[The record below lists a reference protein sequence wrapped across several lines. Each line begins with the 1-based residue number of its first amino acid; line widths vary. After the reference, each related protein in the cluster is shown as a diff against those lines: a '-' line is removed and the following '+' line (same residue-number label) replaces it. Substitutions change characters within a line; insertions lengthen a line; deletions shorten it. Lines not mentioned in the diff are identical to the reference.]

1 MLATKLYAP
10 TLREVPSDADVV
22 SQQLMLR
29 AGFMR
34 KTANGLYSFL
44 PLGWRSIKKIEAI
57 VREEMDRASA
67 QEIMMPILQPAEI
80 WKESGRWNAYGAEMM
95 RINDR
100 HDNEFC
106 LGPTH
111 EEMITTLVKN
121 EINSYRQ
128 LPVNLYQI
136 QSKFRDERRPRY
148 GLMRSREFIMKD
160 AYSFDVD
167 EAGLEESYKSMYDA
181 YTRIF
186 NRCGLTFRPVEADS
200 GAIGGSGTHEFMA
213 IAEAGEADIVYCTK
227 CDYAA
232 NIEIGK
238 PGIMKQEEEALQEL
252 SVVDTPNAS
261 SIEAVGEMLNLPL
274 HKTIK
279 AVVFSIDGKVVLA
292 IVRGDH
298 EVNEVA
304 VQHAV
309 LGSVEPEMATP
320 EELEK
325 VGLTAGFIS
334 PVGLQQTEEFTIVV
348 DESVMETYNVCG
360 GANKKDAHYIN
371 INPKR
376 DFNVEDIIVAPIR
389 LITKDDV
396 CPKCGGSLEHAKGIE
411 VGQVFKLGTKY
422 SEALQATFLDQ
433 NGRPNPMIMGC
444 YGIGVSRTLAAA
456 IEQYHDENGIIWP
469 RSIAPFEAVIVPI
482 NAKDEALMSTSQTI
496 YTALQEAGADVLLD
510 DRKDRA
516 GVKFKDADLIGYPL
530 RITVSKNTLENNEVE
545 IQIRK
550 TGEALSCAIDSVAAK
565 VIELLQNL

>member
-167 EAGLEESYKSMYDA
+167 EAGLDESYKSMYDA

-186 NRCGLTFRPVEADS
+186 TRCGLTFRPVEADS

-238 PGIMKQEEEALQEL
+238 PGIMKQDEEVLHEL

-261 SIEAVGEMLNLPL
+261 SIEAVADMLNLPL

-334 PVGLQQTEEFTIVV
+334 PIGLKQTEEFAIVV

-360 GANKKDAHYIN
+360 GANKKDTHYVN

-396 CPKCGGSLEHAKGIE
+396 CPKCGGALEHAKGIE

-496 YTALQEAGADVLLD
+496 YTALQNAGVDVLLD

-550 TGEALSCAIDSVAAK
+550 SGETLPCAIDSVADK
-565 VIELLQNL
+565 VTELLQNL

>member
-167 EAGLEESYKSMYDA
+167 EAGLDESYKSMYDA

-186 NRCGLTFRPVEADS
+186 TRCGLTFRPVEADS

-238 PGIMKQEEEALQEL
+238 PGIMKQDEEALQEL

-261 SIEAVGEMLNLPL
+261 TIEAVAEMLNLPL

-325 VGLTAGFIS
+325 VGLKAGFIS
-334 PVGLQQTEEFTIVV
+334 PIGLKQTEDFAIVV

-360 GANKKDAHYIN
+360 GANKKDAHYVN

-376 DFNVEDIIVAPIR
+376 DFNVEDIIIAPIR

-396 CPKCGGSLEHAKGIE
+396 CPKCGGALEHAKGIE

-496 YTALQEAGADVLLD
+496 YTALQNAGVDVLLD

-550 TGEALSCAIDSVAAK
+550 SGEALPCAIDSLADK
-565 VIELLQNL
+565 VTELLQNL

>member
-261 SIEAVGEMLNLPL
+261 TIEAVADMLNLPL

-334 PVGLQQTEEFTIVV
+334 PVGLQQTEEFAIVV

-360 GANKKDAHYIN
+360 GANKKDAHYVN

-482 NAKDEALMSTSQTI
+482 NAKDEALMSTSETI
-496 YTALQEAGADVLLD
+496 YSALQEAGVDVLLD

-550 TGEALSCAIDSVAAK
+550 TGEALSCAIDSVATN
-565 VIELLQNL
+565 VTELLQNL

>member
-44 PLGWRSIKKIEAI
+44 PLGWKSIKKIEAI

-167 EAGLEESYKSMYDA
+167 EAGLDESYKSMYDA

-186 NRCGLTFRPVEADS
+186 TRCGLTFRPVEADS

-238 PGIMKQEEEALQEL
+238 PGIMKQDEEALQEL

-261 SIEAVGEMLNLPL
+261 TIEAVAEMLNLPL

-334 PVGLQQTEEFTIVV
+334 PIGLKQTEDFAIVV

-360 GANKKDAHYIN
+360 GANKKDAHYVN

-396 CPKCGGSLEHAKGIE
+396 CPKCGGALEHAKGIE

-496 YTALQEAGADVLLD
+496 YTALQNAGVDVLLD

-550 TGEALSCAIDSVAAK
+550 SGEALPCAIDSVA
-565 VIELLQNL
+565 Q

>member
-1 MLATKLYAP
+1 MLASKLYAP

-34 KTANGLYSFL
+34 KVANGLYSFL

-57 VREEMDRASA
+57 IREEMDRSGA
-67 QEIMMPILQPAEI
+67 QEVMMPILQPADI

-100 HDNEFC
+100 HDVEYC

-160 AYSFDVD
+160 GYSFDIDDAAADV
-167 EAGLEESYKSMYDA
+167 SYKNMYDA
-181 YTRIF
+181 YSRIF
-186 NRCGLTFRPVEADS
+186 TRCGLTFRPVEADS
-200 GAIGGSGTHEFMA
+200 GAIGGSNTHEFMA
-213 IAEAGEADIVYCTK
+213 IAEAGEADIIHCSA

-238 PGIMKQEEEALQEL
+238 PGIMKQVEEALKEL
-252 SVVDTPNAS
+252 EVVDTPQAS
-261 SIEAVGEMLNLPL
+261 TIEAVAEMLNLPL
-274 HKTIK
+274 EKTIK
-279 AVVFSIDGKVVLA
+279 AVVYAIEDKVILA
-292 IVRGDH
+292 MVRGDH
-298 EVNEVA
+298 DVNEVA

-309 LGSVEPEMATP
+309 NGSVEPEMATP
-320 EELEK
+320 EQLEK

-334 PVGLQQTEEFTIVV
+334 PVGLKQTDDFAIVV

-360 GANKKDAHYIN
+360 GANKADAHYIN

-376 DFNVEDIIVAPIR
+376 DFNTEDIIVAPIR

-396 CPKCGGSLEHAKGIE
+396 CPECHSPLEYSKGIE

-422 SEALQATFLDQ
+422 SESLQATYLDQ
-433 NGRPNPMIMGC
+433 NGRPNAMVMGC
-444 YGIGVSRTLAAA
+444 YGIGVSRTLAAT

-469 RSIAPFEAVIVPI
+469 RAIAPFEVVIVPI
-482 NAKDEALMSTSQTI
+482 NAKDEALMSTSTTI
-496 YTALQEAGADVLLD
+496 YDTLLNDKVDVLLD

-530 RITVSKNTLENNEVE
+530 RITVSKNTLESNEVE
-545 IQIRK
+545 IRVRK
-550 TGEALSCAIDSVAAK
+550 TGEAINCPIGEVSGK
-565 VIELLQNL
+565 VQELLSQL

>member
-167 EAGLEESYKSMYDA
+167 EAGLDESYKSMYDA

-186 NRCGLTFRPVEADS
+186 TRCGLTFRPVKADS

-261 SIEAVGEMLNLPL
+261 TIEAVAEMLNLPL

-334 PVGLQQTEEFTIVV
+334 PVGLQQTEEFAIVV

-360 GANKKDAHYIN
+360 GANKKDAHYVN

-376 DFNVEDIIVAPIR
+376 DFNVDDIIVAPIR

-496 YTALQEAGADVLLD
+496 YTALQDAGVDVLLD

-550 TGEALSCAIDSVAAK
+550 SGESITCAIDSVATK
-565 VIELLQNL
+565 VTELLQDL

>member
-167 EAGLEESYKSMYDA
+167 EAGLDESYKSMYDA

-186 NRCGLTFRPVEADS
+186 TRCGLTFRPVEADS

-238 PGIMKQEEEALQEL
+238 PGIMKQDEEALQEL

-261 SIEAVGEMLNLPL
+261 TIEDVAEMLNLPL

-334 PVGLQQTEEFTIVV
+334 PVGLKQTEEFAIVV

-376 DFNVEDIIVAPIR
+376 DFDVEDIIVAPIR
-389 LITKDDV
+389 LITDDDV
-396 CPKCGGSLEHAKGIE
+396 CPTCGGALEHAKGIE

-469 RSIAPFEAVIVPI
+469 RSIAPFEVVIVPI

-496 YTALQEAGADVLLD
+496 YSALQDAGVDVLLD

-516 GVKFKDADLIGYPL
+516 GVKFKDSDLIGYPL

-550 TGEALSCAIDSVAAK
+550 SGEAITCAIDSVATK
-565 VIELLQNL
+565 VTELLQDL

>member
-1 MLATKLYAP
+1 MLASKLYAP

-34 KTANGLYSFL
+34 KVANGLYSFL

-57 VREEMDRASA
+57 IREEMDRSGA

-100 HDNEFC
+100 HDVEYC

-160 AYSFDVD
+160 GYSFDIDDTAADV
-167 EAGLEESYKSMYDA
+167 SYKNMYDA
-181 YTRIF
+181 YSRIF
-186 NRCGLTFRPVEADS
+186 TRCGLTFRPVEADS
-200 GAIGGSGTHEFMA
+200 GAIGGSNTHEFMA
-213 IAEAGEADIVYCTK
+213 IAEAGEADIIHCSA

-238 PGIMKQEEEALQEL
+238 PGIMKQAEEVLKEL
-252 SVVDTPNAS
+252 EVVDTPHAS
-261 SIEAVGEMLNLPL
+261 TIEAVAEMLNLPL
-274 HKTIK
+274 EKTIK
-279 AVVFSIDGKVVLA
+279 AVVYAIEDKVILA
-292 IVRGDH
+292 MVRGDH
-298 EVNEVA
+298 DVNEVA

-309 LGSVEPEMATP
+309 NGSVEPEMATP
-320 EELEK
+320 EQLEK

-334 PVGLQQTEEFTIVV
+334 PVGLKQTDDFIIVV

-360 GANKKDAHYIN
+360 GANKEDAHYIN

-376 DFNVEDIIVAPIR
+376 DFNTDDIIVAPIR

-396 CPKCGGSLEHAKGIE
+396 CPECHSPLEYSKGIE

-422 SEALQATFLDQ
+422 SESLQATYLDQ
-433 NGRPNPMIMGC
+433 NGRPNAMVMGC

-456 IEQYHDENGIIWP
+456 IEQYHDDNGIIWP
-469 RSIAPFEAVIVPI
+469 RAIAPFEVVIVPI
-482 NAKDEALMSTSQTI
+482 NAKDEALMSTSKSI
-496 YTALQEAGADVLLD
+496 YDILLNNKVDVLLD
-510 DRKDRA
+510 NRKDRA

-530 RITVSKNTLENNEVE
+530 RITVSKNTLESNEVE
-545 IQIRK
+545 IRIRK
-550 TGEALSCAIDSVAAK
+550 TGEAINCPIDEVSNK
-565 VIELLQNL
+565 VQELLSQL

>member
-167 EAGLEESYKSMYDA
+167 EAGLDESYKSMYDA

-186 NRCGLTFRPVEADS
+186 TRCGLTFRPVEADS

-238 PGIMKQEEEALQEL
+238 PGIMKQDEEALQEL

-261 SIEAVGEMLNLPL
+261 SIEAVADMLNLPL

-309 LGSVEPEMATP
+309 LGAVEPEMATP

-325 VGLTAGFIS
+325 VGLIAGFIS
-334 PVGLQQTEEFTIVV
+334 PIGLKQTEEFAIVV

-360 GANKKDAHYIN
+360 GANKKDAHYVN

-396 CPKCGGSLEHAKGIE
+396 CPKCGGALEHAKGIE

-496 YTALQEAGADVLLD
+496 YTALQNAGVDVLLD

-550 TGEALSCAIDSVAAK
+550 SGEALPCAIDSVSDK
-565 VIELLQNL
+565 VTELLQNL

>member
-80 WKESGRWNAYGAEMM
+80 WKESGRWKAYGAEMM

-238 PGIMKQEEEALQEL
+238 PGIIKQDEEALQEL

-261 SIEAVGEMLNLPL
+261 TIEAVAEMLNLPL

-309 LGSVEPEMATP
+309 LGSVEPEMATS

-334 PVGLQQTEEFTIVV
+334 PVGLQQTDEFAIVV

-360 GANKKDAHYIN
+360 GANKKDAHYVN

-376 DFNVEDIIVAPIR
+376 DFNVADIIVAPIR

-396 CPKCGGSLEHAKGIE
+396 CPKCGGALEHAKGIE

-456 IEQYHDENGIIWP
+456 IEQYHDENGIIWS

-496 YTALQEAGADVLLD
+496 YTALQNAGVDVLLD

-550 TGEALSCAIDSVAAK
+550 SGEALPCAIDSVADK
-565 VIELLQNL
+565 VTELLQNL

>member
-167 EAGLEESYKSMYDA
+167 EAGLDESYKSMYDA

-186 NRCGLTFRPVEADS
+186 TRCGLTFRPVEADS

-238 PGIMKQEEEALQEL
+238 PGIMKQDEEVLHEL

-261 SIEAVGEMLNLPL
+261 SIEAVADMLNLPL

-309 LGSVEPEMATP
+309 LGAVEPEMATP

-334 PVGLQQTEEFTIVV
+334 PIGLKQTEEFAIVV

-360 GANKKDAHYIN
+360 GANKKDAHYVN

-396 CPKCGGSLEHAKGIE
+396 CPKCGGTLEHAKGIE

-496 YTALQEAGADVLLD
+496 YTALQNAGVDVLLD

-530 RITVSKNTLENNEVE
+530 RIIVSKNTLENNEVE

-550 TGEALSCAIDSVAAK
+550 SGEALPCAIDSVADK
-565 VIELLQNL
+565 VTELLQNL

>member
-167 EAGLEESYKSMYDA
+167 EAGLDESYKSMYDA

-186 NRCGLTFRPVEADS
+186 TRCGLTFRPVEADS

-238 PGIMKQEEEALQEL
+238 PGIMKQDEEVLHEL

-261 SIEAVGEMLNLPL
+261 SIEAVADMLNLPL

-309 LGSVEPEMATP
+309 LRAVEPEMATP

-334 PVGLQQTEEFTIVV
+334 PIGLKQTEEFAIVV

-360 GANKKDAHYIN
+360 GANKKDAHYVN

-396 CPKCGGSLEHAKGIE
+396 CPKCGGALEHAKGIE

-496 YTALQEAGADVLLD
+496 YTALQNAGVDVLLD

-550 TGEALSCAIDSVAAK
+550 SGETLPCAIDSVADK
-565 VIELLQNL
+565 VTDLLQNL

>member
-160 AYSFDVD
+160 AYSFDMD
-167 EAGLEESYKSMYDA
+167 EAGLEASYKSMYDA

-238 PGIMKQEEEALQEL
+238 PGIMRQEEEALQVL

-261 SIEAVGEMLNLPL
+261 TIEAVADMLNLPL
-274 HKTIK
+274 EKTIK

-334 PVGLQQTEEFTIVV
+334 PVGLQQTEEFAIVV

-360 GANKKDAHYIN
+360 GANKKDAHYVN

-376 DFNVEDIIVAPIR
+376 DFNVDDIIVAPIR

-422 SEALQATFLDQ
+422 SKALQATFLDQ

-496 YTALQEAGADVLLD
+496 YTALQEAGVDVLLD

-550 TGEALSCAIDSVAAK
+550 TGEALPCAIDSVATK
-565 VIELLQNL
+565 VTELLQNL

>member
-167 EAGLEESYKSMYDA
+167 EAGLDESYKSMYDA

-186 NRCGLTFRPVEADS
+186 TRCGLTFRPVEADS

-261 SIEAVGEMLNLPL
+261 TIEAVAEMLNLPL

-309 LGSVEPEMATP
+309 LGSVVPEMATP

-334 PVGLQQTEEFTIVV
+334 PVGLKQTEEFAIVV
-348 DESVMETYNVCG
+348 DESVMESYNVCG
-360 GANKKDAHYIN
+360 GANKKDAHYVN

-396 CPKCGGSLEHAKGIE
+396 CPTCGGSLEHAKGIE

-482 NAKDEALMSTSQTI
+482 NAKDEALMSTSETI
-496 YTALQEAGADVLLD
+496 YTALQEAGVDVLLD

-550 TGEALSCAIDSVAAK
+550 TGEALSCAIDSVATK
-565 VIELLQNL
+565 VTELLQNL

>member
-167 EAGLEESYKSMYDA
+167 EAGLDESYKSMYDA

-186 NRCGLTFRPVEADS
+186 TRCGLTFRPVEADS

-238 PGIMKQEEEALQEL
+238 PGIMKQDEEALQEL

-261 SIEAVGEMLNLPL
+261 TIEAVAEMLNLPL

-334 PVGLQQTEEFTIVV
+334 PIGLKQTEDFAIVV

-360 GANKKDAHYIN
+360 GANKKDAHYVN

-376 DFNVEDIIVAPIR
+376 DFNVEDIIIAPIR

-396 CPKCGGSLEHAKGIE
+396 CPKCGGALEHAKGIE

-496 YTALQEAGADVLLD
+496 YTALQNAGVDVLLD

-550 TGEALSCAIDSVAAK
+550 SGESLPCAIDSVADK
-565 VIELLQNL
+565 VTELLQNL

>member
-167 EAGLEESYKSMYDA
+167 EAGLDESYKSMYDA

-186 NRCGLTFRPVEADS
+186 TRCGLTFRPVEADS

-238 PGIMKQEEEALQEL
+238 PGIMKQAEEALQEL

-261 SIEAVGEMLNLPL
+261 TIEAVADMLNLPL
-274 HKTIK
+274 EKTIK

-334 PVGLQQTEEFTIVV
+334 PVGLKQTEEFAIVV

-360 GANKKDAHYIN
+360 GANKKDAHYVN

-496 YTALQEAGADVLLD
+496 YTALQEAGVDVLLD

-550 TGEALSCAIDSVAAK
+550 TGEALPCAIDSVATK
-565 VIELLQNL
+565 VTELLQNL

>member
-67 QEIMMPILQPAEI
+67 QEIMMPILQPADI
-80 WKESGRWNAYGAEMM
+80 WKESGRWKAYGAEMM

-238 PGIMKQEEEALQEL
+238 PGIIKQDEEALQEL

-261 SIEAVGEMLNLPL
+261 TIEAVAEMLNLPL

-309 LGSVEPEMATP
+309 LGSVEPEMATS

-334 PVGLQQTEEFTIVV
+334 PVGLQQTDEFAIVV

-360 GANKKDAHYIN
+360 GANKKDAHYVN

-376 DFNVEDIIVAPIR
+376 DFNVADIIVAPIR

-396 CPKCGGSLEHAKGIE
+396 CPKCGGALEHAKGIE
-411 VGQVFKLGTKY
+411 VGQVFKLGSKY

-482 NAKDEALMSTSQTI
+482 NAKDEALMSTSHTI
-496 YTALQEAGADVLLD
+496 YTVLKDAGIDVLLD

-550 TGEALSCAIDSVAAK
+550 SGEALPCAIDSVVTK
-565 VIELLQNL
+565 VTELLQNL

>member
-167 EAGLEESYKSMYDA
+167 EAGLDESYKSMYDA

-186 NRCGLTFRPVEADS
+186 TRCGLTFRPVEADS

-261 SIEAVGEMLNLPL
+261 TIEAVAEMLNLPL

-334 PVGLQQTEEFTIVV
+334 PVGFKQTEEFAIVV

-389 LITKDDV
+389 LITADDV
-396 CPKCGGSLEHAKGIE
+396 CPTCGGALEHAKGIE

-496 YTALQEAGADVLLD
+496 YTALQDAGVDVLLD

-550 TGEALSCAIDSVAAK
+550 SGEAITCAIDSVATK
-565 VIELLQNL
+565 VTELLQDL

>member
-44 PLGWRSIKKIEAI
+44 PLGWKSIKKIEAI

-167 EAGLEESYKSMYDA
+167 EAGLDESYKSMYDA

-186 NRCGLTFRPVEADS
+186 TRCGLTFRPVEADS

-238 PGIMKQEEEALQEL
+238 PGIMKQDEEALQEL

-261 SIEAVGEMLNLPL
+261 SIEAVADMLNLPL

-334 PVGLQQTEEFTIVV
+334 PIGLKQTEDFAIVV

-360 GANKKDAHYIN
+360 GANKKDAHYVN

-376 DFNVEDIIVAPIR
+376 DFNVADIIVAPIR

-396 CPKCGGSLEHAKGIE
+396 CPKCGGALEHAKGIE

-496 YTALQEAGADVLLD
+496 YTALQNAGVDVLLD

-550 TGEALSCAIDSVAAK
+550 SGETLPCAIDSVADK
-565 VIELLQNL
+565 VTELLQNL

>member
-1 MLATKLYAP
+1 MLASKLYAP

-34 KTANGLYSFL
+34 KVANGLYSFL

-57 VREEMDRASA
+57 IREEMDRSGA
-67 QEIMMPILQPAEI
+67 QEVMMPILQPADI

-100 HDNEFC
+100 HDVEYC

-160 AYSFDVD
+160 GYSFDIDDAAADV
-167 EAGLEESYKSMYDA
+167 SYKTMYDA
-181 YTRIF
+181 YSRIF
-186 NRCGLTFRPVEADS
+186 TRCGLTFRPVEADS
-200 GAIGGSGTHEFMA
+200 GAIGGSNTHEFMA
-213 IAEAGEADIVYCTK
+213 IAEAGEADIIHCSA

-238 PGIMKQEEEALQEL
+238 PGIMKQAEEALKALE
-252 SVVDTPNAS
+252 VVDTPQAS
-261 SIEAVGEMLNLPL
+261 TIEAVAEMLNLPL
-274 HKTIK
+274 EKTIK
-279 AVVFSIDGKVVLA
+279 AVVYAIEDKVILA
-292 IVRGDH
+292 MVRGDH
-298 EVNEVA
+298 DVNEVA

-309 LGSVEPEMATP
+309 NGSVEPEMATP
-320 EELEK
+320 EQLEK

-334 PVGLQQTEEFTIVV
+334 PVGLKQTDDFAIVV

-360 GANKKDAHYIN
+360 GANKADAHYIN

-376 DFNVEDIIVAPIR
+376 DFNTEDIIVAPIR

-396 CPKCGGSLEHAKGIE
+396 CPECHSPLEYSKGIE

-422 SEALQATFLDQ
+422 SESLQATYLDQ
-433 NGRPNPMIMGC
+433 NGRPNAMVMGC
-444 YGIGVSRTLAAA
+444 YGIGVSRTLAAT

-469 RSIAPFEAVIVPI
+469 RAIAPFEVVIVPI
-482 NAKDEALMSTSQTI
+482 NAKDEALMSTSTTI
-496 YTALQEAGADVLLD
+496 YDTLLNDKVDVLLD

-530 RITVSKNTLENNEVE
+530 RITVSKNTLESNEVE
-545 IQIRK
+545 IRIRK
-550 TGEALSCAIDSVAAK
+550 TGEAINCPIGEVSSK
-565 VIELLQNL
+565 VQELLSQL

>member
-167 EAGLEESYKSMYDA
+167 EAGLDESYKSMYDA

-186 NRCGLTFRPVEADS
+186 TRCGLTFRPVEADS

-238 PGIMKQEEEALQEL
+238 PGIMKQDEEALQEL

-261 SIEAVGEMLNLPL
+261 TIEAVAEMLNLPL

-309 LGSVEPEMATP
+309 LGSVEPEMATS

-334 PVGLQQTEEFTIVV
+334 PVGLQQTDEFAIVV

-360 GANKKDAHYIN
+360 GANKKDAHYVN

-376 DFNVEDIIVAPIR
+376 DFNVEDIIIAPIR

-396 CPKCGGSLEHAKGIE
+396 CPKCGGALEHAKGIE

-469 RSIAPFEAVIVPI
+469 RSIAPFEAAIVPI

-496 YTALQEAGADVLLD
+496 YTALQNAGVDVLLD

-550 TGEALSCAIDSVAAK
+550 SGEALPCAIDSVADK
-565 VIELLQNL
+565 VTELLQNL

>member
-167 EAGLEESYKSMYDA
+167 EAGLDESYKSMYDA

-186 NRCGLTFRPVEADS
+186 TRCGLTFRPVEADS

-238 PGIMKQEEEALQEL
+238 PGIMKQDEEVLHEL

-261 SIEAVGEMLNLPL
+261 SIEAVADMLNLPL

-309 LGSVEPEMATP
+309 LGAVEPEMATP
-320 EELEK
+320 EEWEK
-325 VGLTAGFIS
+325 VGLIAGFIS
-334 PVGLQQTEEFTIVV
+334 PIGLKQTEEFAIVV

-360 GANKKDAHYIN
+360 GANKKDAHYVN

-396 CPKCGGSLEHAKGIE
+396 CPKCGGALEHAKGIE

-496 YTALQEAGADVLLD
+496 YTALQNAGVDVLLD

-550 TGEALSCAIDSVAAK
+550 SGEALPCAIDSVSDK
-565 VIELLQNL
+565 VTELLQNL

>member
-261 SIEAVGEMLNLPL
+261 TIEAVADMLNLPL

-334 PVGLQQTEEFTIVV
+334 PVGLQQTEEFAIVV

-360 GANKKDAHYIN
+360 GANKKDAHYVN

-376 DFNVEDIIVAPIR
+376 DFNVDDIIVAPIR

-469 RSIAPFEAVIVPI
+469 RSIAPFEVVIVPI

-496 YTALQEAGADVLLD
+496 YTALQDAGVDVLLD

-550 TGEALSCAIDSVAAK
+550 TGEALPCAIDSVATK
-565 VIELLQNL
+565 VTELLQNL

>member
-252 SVVDTPNAS
+252 SVVDTPNAT
-261 SIEAVGEMLNLPL
+261 SIEAVADMLNLPL

-334 PVGLQQTEEFTIVV
+334 PVGLQQTEEFAIVV

-360 GANKKDAHYIN
+360 GANKKDAHYVN

-376 DFNVEDIIVAPIR
+376 DFNVDDIIVAPIR

-496 YTALQEAGADVLLD
+496 YTALQEAGVDVLLD

-550 TGEALSCAIDSVAAK
+550 TGEAFPCAIDSVATK
-565 VIELLQNL
+565 VTELLQNL

>member
-167 EAGLEESYKSMYDA
+167 EAGLDESYKSMYDA

-186 NRCGLTFRPVEADS
+186 TRCGLTFRPVEADS

-238 PGIMKQEEEALQEL
+238 PGIMKQDEEALQEL

-261 SIEAVGEMLNLPL
+261 TIEAVAEMLNLPL

-334 PVGLQQTEEFTIVV
+334 PIGLKQTEDFAIVV

-360 GANKKDAHYIN
+360 GANKKDAHYVN

-376 DFNVEDIIVAPIR
+376 DFNVEDIIIAPIR

-396 CPKCGGSLEHAKGIE
+396 CPKCGGAFEHAKGIE

-482 NAKDEALMSTSQTI
+482 NAKDEALMSTSETI
-496 YTALQEAGADVLLD
+496 YSALQEACVDVLLD

-550 TGEALSCAIDSVAAK
+550 TGEALSCAIDSVATK
-565 VIELLQNL
+565 VTELLQNL

>member
-252 SVVDTPNAS
+252 SIKDTPNAS
-261 SIEAVGEMLNLPL
+261 TIEAVADMLNLPL

-334 PVGLQQTEEFTIVV
+334 PVGLQQTEEFAIVV

-360 GANKKDAHYIN
+360 GANKKDAHYVN

-376 DFNVEDIIVAPIR
+376 DFNVDDIIVAPIR

-496 YTALQEAGADVLLD
+496 YTALQDAGVDVLLD

-516 GVKFKDADLIGYPL
+516 GVKFKDSDLIGYPL

-550 TGEALSCAIDSVAAK
+550 TGEALPCAIDSVATK
-565 VIELLQNL
+565 VTELLQNL

>member
-167 EAGLEESYKSMYDA
+167 EAGLDESYKSMYDA

-186 NRCGLTFRPVEADS
+186 TRCGLTFRPVEADS

-238 PGIMKQEEEALQEL
+238 PGIMKQDEEALQEL

-261 SIEAVGEMLNLPL
+261 TIEAVAEMLNLPL

-334 PVGLQQTEEFTIVV
+334 PIGLKQTEDFAIVV

-360 GANKKDAHYIN
+360 GANKKDAHYVN

-376 DFNVEDIIVAPIR
+376 DFNVEDIIIAPIR

-396 CPKCGGSLEHAKGIE
+396 CPKCGGALEHAKGIE

-496 YTALQEAGADVLLD
+496 YTALQNAGVDVLLD

-550 TGEALSCAIDSVAAK
+550 SGETLPCAIDSVADK
-565 VIELLQNL
+565 VTELLQNL

>member
-1 MLATKLYAP
+1 MLATRLYAP

-29 AGFMR
+29 AGFIR

-160 AYSFDVD
+160 AYSFDMD
-167 EAGLEESYKSMYDA
+167 EAGLEASYKSMYDA

-238 PGIMKQEEEALQEL
+238 PGIMKQDEEAPQDL
-252 SVVDTPNAS
+252 SVVDTPDAS
-261 SIEAVGEMLNLPL
+261 SIEAVAEMLNLPL

-334 PVGLQQTEEFTIVV
+334 PVGLKQTEEFTIVV

-360 GANKKDAHYIN
+360 GANKKDAHYVN

-496 YTALQEAGADVLLD
+496 YTALQAVGVDVLLD

-550 TGEALSCAIDSVAAK
+550 SGEALPCAIDSVATK

>member
-1 MLATKLYAP
+1 MRVSKLYAP
-10 TLREVPSDADVV
+10 TLREVPAEAEVV
-22 SQQLMLR
+22 SHQLMLR

-34 KTANGLYSFL
+34 KAAGGIYTYL
-44 PLGWRSIKKIEAI
+44 PLAWRVLKKIERI
-57 VREEMDRASA
+57 VREEMDAKGS
-67 QEIMMPILQPAEI
+67 QELLMPIVQPAEI
-80 WKESGRWNAYGAEMM
+80 WQESGRWDVYGAEMF
-95 RINDR
+95 RLQDR
-100 HDNEFC
+100 HNRCFC

-111 EEMITTLVKN
+111 EEMVTTLIRGDVR
-121 EINSYRQ
+121 SYRQ
-128 LPVNLYQI
+128 LPLSVYQI
-136 QSKFRDERRPRY
+136 QNKYRDERRPRF
-148 GLMRSREFIMKD
+148 GLMRGREFIMKD

-167 EAGLEESYKSMYDA
+167 EAGLDESYKSMYDA

-186 NRCGLTFRPVEADS
+186 TRCGLTFRPVEADS

-238 PGIMKQEEEALQEL
+238 PGIMKQDEEVLHEL

-261 SIEAVGEMLNLPL
+261 SIEAVADMLNLPL

-309 LGSVEPEMATP
+309 LGAVEPEMATP

-334 PVGLQQTEEFTIVV
+334 PIGLKQTEEFAIVV

-396 CPKCGGSLEHAKGIE
+396 CPTCGGSLEHAKGIE

-482 NAKDEALMSTSQTI
+482 NAKDEALMSTSETI
-496 YTALQEAGADVLLD
+496 YTALQEAGVDVLLD

-550 TGEALSCAIDSVAAK
+550 TGEALSCAIDSVATK
-565 VIELLQNL
+565 VTELLQNL

>member
-167 EAGLEESYKSMYDA
+167 EAGLEASYKSMYDA

-186 NRCGLTFRPVEADS
+186 TRCGLTFRPVEADS

-238 PGIMKQEEEALQEL
+238 PGIMKQEEEDLQEL

-261 SIEAVGEMLNLPL
+261 TIEAVADMLNLPL
-274 HKTIK
+274 EKTIK

-334 PVGLQQTEEFTIVV
+334 PVGLKQTEEFAIVV

-360 GANKKDAHYIN
+360 GANKKDAHYVN

-376 DFNVEDIIVAPIR
+376 DFNIKDIIVAPIR

-396 CPKCGGSLEHAKGIE
+396 CPKCSGSLEHAKGIE

-422 SEALQATFLDQ
+422 SEALEATFLDQ

-496 YTALQEAGADVLLD
+496 YTALQEAGVDVLLD

-550 TGEALSCAIDSVAAK
+550 TGEALPCAIDSVATK
-565 VIELLQNL
+565 VTELLQNL

>member
-167 EAGLEESYKSMYDA
+167 EAGLDESYKSMCDA

-186 NRCGLTFRPVEADS
+186 TRCGLTFRPVEADS

-238 PGIMKQEEEALQEL
+238 PGIIKQDEEVLQEL

-261 SIEAVGEMLNLPL
+261 TIEAVAEMLNLPL

-309 LGSVEPEMATP
+309 LGSVEPEMATS

-334 PVGLQQTEEFTIVV
+334 PVGLQQTDEFAIVV

-360 GANKKDAHYIN
+360 GANKKDAHYVN

-396 CPKCGGSLEHAKGIE
+396 CPKCGGALEHAKGIE

-496 YTALQEAGADVLLD
+496 YTALQNAGVDVLLD

-550 TGEALSCAIDSVAAK
+550 SGEALPCAIDSVADK
-565 VIELLQNL
+565 VTELLQNL

>member
-80 WKESGRWNAYGAEMM
+80 WKESGRWKAYGAEMM

-167 EAGLEESYKSMYDA
+167 EAGLKESYKSMYDA

-238 PGIMKQEEEALQEL
+238 PGIIKQDEEALQEL

-261 SIEAVGEMLNLPL
+261 TIEAVAEMLNLPL

-309 LGSVEPEMATP
+309 LGSVEPEMATS

-334 PVGLQQTEEFTIVV
+334 PVGLQQTDEFAIVV

-360 GANKKDAHYIN
+360 GANKKDAHYVN

-376 DFNVEDIIVAPIR
+376 DFNVADIIVAPIR

-396 CPKCGGSLEHAKGIE
+396 CPKCGGALEHAKGIE

-482 NAKDEALMSTSQTI
+482 NAKDEALMSTSHTI
-496 YTALQEAGADVLLD
+496 YTALKDAGVDVLLD

-550 TGEALSCAIDSVAAK
+550 SGEALPCAIDSVATK
-565 VIELLQNL
+565 VAELLQNL